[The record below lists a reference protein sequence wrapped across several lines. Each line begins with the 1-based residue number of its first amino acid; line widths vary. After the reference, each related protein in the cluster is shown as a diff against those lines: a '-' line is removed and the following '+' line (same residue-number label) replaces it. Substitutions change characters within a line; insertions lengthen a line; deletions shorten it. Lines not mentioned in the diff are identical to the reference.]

1 MSVIAVVVARGG
13 STRLPDKA
21 LLPVAGD
28 VSMIRWAVRRLHAS
42 GAFDRIV
49 VGSDSAR
56 ILDEAGRDHQ
66 IEAIHR
72 DPRCCD
78 ESRSH
83 AAEMIEDM
91 VGRIHDAWPAD
102 VLVWAH
108 PTNPLVR
115 PATYAAAVREFT
127 VAEAAGCDSIVSVSS
142 MQRHAWFNG
151 QPLNHDPSAP
161 RHQLGHQLTPVAFQ
175 DGAIFIQ
182 RVETVWRRPYFHG
195 ARPFMFPMPAYES
208 LDVDVL
214 EDLEMARAII
224 AGRGGIG
231 AWS

>member
-1 MSVIAVVVARGG
+1 MPVIAVVVARGG
-13 STRLPDKA
+13 SKRLPDKA

-49 VGSDSAR
+49 VGSDSDR
-56 ILDEAGRDHQ
+56 ILEEAGRDHQ

-91 VGRIHDAWPAD
+91 VSRIRDVAPTD
-102 VLVWAH
+102 VLAWTH

-115 PATYAAAVREFT
+115 PSTYAAAVREFD
-127 VAEAAGCDSIVSVSS
+127 VVERNGSDSLVSVAA
-142 MQRHAWFNG
+142 MQRHAWFDG
-151 QPLNHDPSAP
+151 VPLNHNPGAQ
-161 RHQLGHQLTPVAFQ
+161 RHALGSQLRPVAMQ
-175 DGAIFIQ
+175 DGAIFVQ
-182 RVETVWRRPYFHG
+182 RFGTVQRRPYFHG
-195 ARPFMFPMPAYES
+195 HRPFLYPMPAYES
-208 LDVDVL
+208 LDVDVQA
-214 EDLEMARAII
+214 DLDVARAII
-224 AGRGGIG
+224 G
-231 AWS
+231 ANPEAWL